1 MCVVLGAISDLR
13 PQASGPRPVTDR
25 KPPNTAL
32 SFRPLGLRGQSTAVC
47 NGACTLTRSTHVSSF
62 DTLNMHVFLLYT
74 VLDYLAGYVES
85 RFFDSAV
92 VVLLTTTNE
101 GAQPDNPLDHGIGRK
116 FERL

>member
-1 MCVVLGAISDLR
+1 
-13 PQASGPRPVTDR
+13 
-25 KPPNTAL
+25 
-32 SFRPLGLRGQSTAVC
+32 
-47 NGACTLTRSTHVSSF
+47 
-62 DTLNMHVFLLYT
+62 MHVFLLYT